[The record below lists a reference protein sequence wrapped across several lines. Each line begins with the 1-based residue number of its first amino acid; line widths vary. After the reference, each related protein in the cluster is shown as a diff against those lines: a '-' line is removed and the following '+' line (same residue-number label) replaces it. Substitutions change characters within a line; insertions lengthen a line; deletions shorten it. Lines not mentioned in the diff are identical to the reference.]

1 MAGVQEATRGNQR
14 GAVLSSDAM
23 KLRGAGGSL
32 PDGASSPASTRAPH
46 AGQLHDDAESH
57 AAEPGEGHHAAASV
71 KYSLSVTGVHS
82 NDDESMFEKAYDSK
96 LFRHEAADVLQ
107 AVGPRVGSK
116 HEAVDPWVNI
126 AATKVEVIFRK
137 MMKDILTAGRQSN
150 EKERATLREW
160 LDDRDARILRMQQ
173 DRDKAEQ
180 ELQDVRK
187 EMLRQAELI
196 GRSATEAFQQKAEQE
211 RVDRELAD
219 LHTMK
224 AEYELRERQFVD
236 SLSHCRKQ
244 IEEQQAEILRLNQ
257 YMENALQERSDS
269 SKQFEQVRRCLERT
283 LRVAY
288 DFCAVFVS

>member
-1 MAGVQEATRGNQR
+1 
-14 GAVLSSDAM
+14 M
-23 KLRGAGGSL
+23 KLRGEEGSKQE
-32 PDGASSPASTRAPH
+32 GVSSPASTR
-46 AGQLHDDAESH
+46 GQHDGHRDDGFAESK
-57 AAEPGEGHHAAASV
+57 AAEPGEGHQAAAV
-71 KYSLSVTGVHS
+71 KYSLSITGVHS

-96 LFRHEAADVLQ
+96 LFRHGAADVLQ

-150 EKERATLREW
+150 EKERAMLREW
-160 LDDRDARILRMQQ
+160 LDDRDARILRTQQ
-173 DRDKAEQ
+173 ERDKAEQ

-219 LHTMK
+219 MHTMK
-224 AEYELRERQFVD
+224 REYELRERQFVD

-257 YMENALQERSDS
+257 YMESALEERSDS
-269 SKQFEQVRRCLERT
+269 SKQFEQVRRCRGPSACC
-283 LRVAY
+283 R
-288 DFCAVFVS
+288 